1 VYWDGAKPQ
10 NCVVQ
15 NFCTKGGQ
23 ILLSLPSTR
32 ENFKR
37 DNLTI
42 HAVNFCKTFCTCSF
56 SILRQDPMV
65 KFGKVKRILFG
76 LLELEMTDL
85 GCFFDKKAFVLWGLK
100 YKAKFLKNYFFK
112 KEVFYMVESEF

>member
-1 VYWDGAKPQ
+1 
-10 NCVVQ
+10 
-15 NFCTKGGQ
+15 
-23 ILLSLPSTR
+23 
-32 ENFKR
+32 
-37 DNLTI
+37 
-42 HAVNFCKTFCTCSF
+42 
-56 SILRQDPMV
+56 MV